1 MEIDL
6 DDARNI
12 LADLVARVEAGDRI
26 TIARNGKAVALLIAF
41 EPNRKKIDPAMLRA
55 LTASMPKDT
64 TGVVRTM
71 RDEDR
76 Y

>member
-6 DDARNI
+6 EDVRNI
-12 LADLVARVEAGDRI
+12 LADRIKRVEAGDRI
-26 TIARNGKAVALLIAF
+26 TIMQNGKAVAHLIAV
-41 EPNRKKIDPAMLRA
+41 EPNRKKINGATLRA
-55 LTASMPKDT
+55 LTASMPKDA